1 MRKNVSS
8 RTFTFLLFLSVFL
21 VAVFLFMKSPYF
33 AVGTVIVEG
42 NKYVSAEEVYR
53 IADIPEQINIF
64 RLNSDTIQRRLISDL
79 RLTDVAVSRKLPASI
94 VIRLKERLPLAYI
107 ACSYGFVQVDRQAIV
122 LAAFKN
128 LKQTN
133 VPLIN
138 GVRLGNVY
146 VGDQVETE
154 QIKNIMHYL
163 EAMDEQ
169 TLNQLSEVN
178 IQSPQQLTAYTVDSI
193 VVRIGSSQ
201 RLADKA
207 KLTQEILQDIRAKK
221 MQVEYVDIN
230 YAKPY
235 IKVKN

>member
-1 MRKNVSS
+1 
-8 RTFTFLLFLSVFL
+8 
-21 VAVFLFMKSPYF
+21 MKSPYF
-33 AVGTVIVEG
+33 AVGAVIVEG
-42 NKYVSAEEVYR
+42 NKYVSTEEVYR

-94 VIRLKERLPLAYI
+94 VIRLKERQPLAYI
-107 ACSYGFVQVDRQAIV
+107 AYSYGFVQVDRQAIV

-128 LKQTN
+128 LKQAN
-133 VPLIN
+133 VPLIT

-146 VGDQVETE
+146 IGDQVETE
-154 QIKNIMHYL
+154 QIKNILQYL

-169 TLNQLSEVN
+169 TLNQISEVN
-178 IQSPQQLTAYTVDSI
+178 IQSPQQLTAYTIDSI